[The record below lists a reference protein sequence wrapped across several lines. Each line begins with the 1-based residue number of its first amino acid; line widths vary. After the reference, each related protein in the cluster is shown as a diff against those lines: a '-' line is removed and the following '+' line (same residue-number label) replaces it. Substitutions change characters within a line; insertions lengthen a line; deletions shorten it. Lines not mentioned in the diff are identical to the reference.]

1 MRYTHLILPSLLW
14 SCFSFGQTERK
25 MTPVHSP
32 TNIERYQ
39 DDYELKNYTFVDG
52 DSSILN
58 SIDLDDYESLRQ
70 MDQNIEI
77 DIVLNGTPQMLIIYA
92 VTNLRKK
99 NSTTTQGTTKI

>member
-1 MRYTHLILPSLLW
+1 MQYSHLILPALFWGS
-14 SCFSFGQTERK
+14 FAFGQTERK

-32 TNIERYQ
+32 SNIERYQ

-58 SIDLDDYESLRQ
+58 SIQLDEYESLRQ

-77 DIVLNGTPQMLIIYA
+77 DLTDLNQTLILYS
-92 VTNLRKK
+92 VNSLGRKEKQTNL
-99 NSTTTQGTTKI
+99 NTITNF

>member
-1 MRYTHLILPSLLW
+1 MQYSHLILPALLW
-14 SCFSFGQTERK
+14 SSLSFGQTERK

-32 TNIERYQ
+32 SNIERYQ

-58 SIDLDDYESLRQ
+58 SIQLDEYESLRQ

-77 DIVLNGTPQMLIIYA
+77 DLTDLNQTLILYS
-92 VTNLRKK
+92 VNSVGRKEKQTNL
-99 NSTTTQGTTKI
+99 NTITNF

>member
-1 MRYTHLILPSLLW
+1 MRYSHLILPALFLGS
-14 SCFSFGQTERK
+14 FAFGQTERK

-58 SIDLDDYESLRQ
+58 SIQLDEYESLRQ

-77 DIVLNGTPQMLIIYA
+77 DIVINDIPQKLIIYA
-92 VTNLRKK
+92 IRNIRKK
-99 NSTTTQGTTKI
+99 NTLTIQSISKN

>member
-1 MRYTHLILPSLLW
+1 MRYSHLILPALLW
-14 SCFSFGQTERK
+14 SSISFGQTERK

-58 SIDLDDYESLRQ
+58 SIQLDEYESLRQ

-77 DIVLNGTPQMLIIYA
+77 DIVINDIPQKLIIYA
-92 VTNLRKK
+92 IRNVRKR
-99 NSTTTQGTTKI
+99 NTLMIQSISNN

>member
-1 MRYTHLILPSLLW
+1 MQYSHLILPALLW
-14 SCFSFGQTERK
+14 SSLSFGQTERK

-32 TNIERYQ
+32 SNIERYQ

-58 SIDLDDYESLRQ
+58 SIQLDEYESLRQ

-77 DIVLNGTPQMLIIYA
+77 DLTDLNQTLILYSVNSAGRKEKQSNLNTI
-92 VTNLRKK
+92 TNF
-99 NSTTTQGTTKI
+99 